1 MKTGWFVLAGL
12 LLILATLMAH
22 DEHIEPPIARL
33 MLLHGNV
40 EPLAMAGYRMGEA
53 AMSKVLLKRGS
64 LEAEVV
70 FHGPAAMPLS
80 AVIDGVQSSTGASL
94 GKLNLKF
101 EVTPGNR
108 AWVTVRNRQTGQ
120 KVTVELQESFVKSNG
135 RLPESRWNVEGVKV
149 MTAPEST
156 IFTIR

>member
-1 MKTGWFVLAGL
+1 MKRRWVLPAGL
-12 LLILATLMAH
+12 LLILATLRAH
-22 DEHIEPPIARL
+22 DEHIEPPVSRL

-108 AWVTVRNRQTGQ
+108 AWVTVRNKQTGQ
-120 KVTVELQESFVKSNG
+120 KATVELLESFVRTYS
-135 RLPESRWNVEGVKV
+135 RLPEARWNVEGVKV

-156 IFTIR
+156 IFTVR